1 MIKSMTNQDIN
12 LLKETKELFQNAISL
27 YDYRHRIEIMM
38 DSDQS
43 GCHIAAQ
50 DYRDGIP
57 LLNTMITNN
66 KFVTWDDHTSVRDA
80 IVAYRKSIPDDHK
93 LTARRID
100 RYLAYLDSNK
110 TCELAGA

>member
-12 LLKETKELFQNAISL
+12 LLKETTELFQNAIAL
-27 YDYRHRIEIMM
+27 YDYRYRVEVMT

-50 DYRDGIP
+50 DYRDGI
-57 LLNTMITNN
+57 LLLKTMISNN
-66 KFVTWDDHTSVRDA
+66 KFVTWDDHASVRDA
-80 IVAYRKSIPDDHK
+80 IAAYRITIPDTHK

-100 RYLAYLDSNK
+100 RYLAYVDAND